1 MVSDISIQS
10 ECRVCICGLQV
21 PSAPGNLSVV
31 RFSGDGTALLVA
43 FDPPKSSA
51 DRDKHTTRYTVQWS
65 TSSHFSSYRSLEY
78 GGQRLP
84 VVVTVTTGSGK
95 ADISGGSFR
104 LAVSKRDMSDTT
116 DAIAY
121 DAAAQIDDALQQR
134 LPGNVTMQSR
144 LQQLRNVDY
153 VAVSR
158 QSLGRGRFMWTIT
171 FLDEGD
177 ADDAVKVAVMSSD
190 LVPTSA
196 GITLSHGRST
206 RQSAVVSGMVPG
218 ESYHV
223 RVYASSD
230 DGRSDFVTSP
240 HSHKPQTAP
249 GAPRNV
255 VVTSHNRTAL
265 RVAFSSPENDGGE
278 SVVSFMYGLPQYNSF
293 SPFCGRLGD

>member
-1 MVSDISIQS
+1 MCTHGV
-10 ECRVCICGLQV
+10 QV
-21 PSAPGNLSVV
+21 PSAPTNLSVTP
-31 RFSGDGTALLVA
+31 FSGDDSALLVT
-43 FDPPKSSA
+43 FDPPVSVSRFGESVTKYS
-51 DRDKHTTRYTVQWS
+51 VQWS
-65 TSSHFSSYRSLEY
+65 TSSRFSSYRSLEY
-78 GGQRLP
+78 SGHHCSP
-84 VVVTVTTGSGK
+84 IIVSVTTDGGEV
-95 ADISGGSFR
+95 DVSGGSFR
-104 LAVSKRDMSDTT
+104 LTVNKRGMNDTT
-116 DAIAY
+116 DVIAY

-190 LVPTSA
+190 LVPKSA